1 MKAAR
6 LRERGAAP
14 RVAPQQPTSSGSG
27 GSRSQSV
34 LSTPTAS
41 GSPPPAEAADP
52 ERQCWEFCDAFLAD
66 GTAGLPAAAR
76 AAPDGARA
84 VALAAW
90 GGSNLPAVRMC
101 SLKLDNAN
109 PGSLPA
115 TLAPALAAAWCD
127 DAALGM
133 EAAPRPGC
141 TLLHIDALVCPE
153 EAPPAPDATRLLR
166 SLLASAAGAWL
177 RKRAVTVRTG
187 AGDGAAAGPG
197 NTPVS
202 AAGDAA
208 LPRPP
213 QLQPLALLSTAAAT
227 LNAPKGWAGPPPGM
241 QLWLRLNGQVIKLQC
256 KSGAVTL
263 PALNGA
269 EGAAHIWLAKEGAAG
284 GAARTVLLTRDAA
297 IAAEVASANADDE
310 ATQQL
315 LCAIGA
321 ALRPGCA
328 PRVLAAATAEALS
341 RGWVAVS
348 SRLLPLLRAAV
359 DAGACDADAGIAAR
373 RTLHAAA
380 LSGRPEL
387 AQLTLSLSADGKLG
401 APNAQHGR
409 GITPM
414 HLAAMAGDGATAAVL
429 AGASPA
435 ALVAWFCVRNS
446 EGATPADVACGSAAA
461 THAALMRRLNNARML
476 AAELAAAGHDA
487 ADSDAAVATAHPFDD
502 AALARFLLRI
512 AAPSDPAAP
521 AAPGE
526 QALYEQQRFMR
537 HRLWCLCFP
546 PFVFVAIVRR
556 IIVPIPIAIV
566 APPAL
571 PTFHQAWAMYQDM
584 QQLPRLL
591 VVLAMHLCVIMVVTL
606 PRLRRVCESHGM
618 LVLRIFSVVQFLVL
632 PAVAEMRV
640 RNALGFSV
648 VWPWVE
654 GSWFAASITINMA
667 LLPLPC
673 RDILALLAAR
683 WTQLVVARLT
693 GAPIWPSNSEPL
705 LAALTTTLLHA
716 VLTGVV
722 VIMDRRAWAAWRK
735 ARRSRLANAL
745 PLMRKQA

>member
-6 LRERGAAP
+6 HRARTAAP
-14 RVAPQQPTSSGSG
+14 AATQQPTSSGSP
-27 GSRSQSV
+27 SQSV

-41 GSPPPAEAADP
+41 GSPPFAAADP
-52 ERQCWEFCDAFLAD
+52 EGEFFMFCDSLLAD
-66 GTAGLPAAAR
+66 GTAVLPAAAT

-84 VALAAW
+84 MTLAAW

-101 SLKLDNAN
+101 SLKLDHAN
-109 PGSLPA
+109 PASIPPA
-115 TLAPALAAAWCD
+115 LAPALARAWCD
-127 DAALGM
+127 DAALCM

-141 TLLHIDALVCPE
+141 TLLHIDALVCPDD
-153 EAPPAPDATRLLR
+153 APPSPDATRLLR
-166 SLLASAAGAWL
+166 NLLASSAGAWL
-177 RKRAVTVRTG
+177 RARAVVVRTG

-197 NTPVS
+197 NTQVLP
-202 AAGDAA
+202 AADGA

-213 QLQPLALLSTAAAT
+213 QLQPLALLSTAIAT
-227 LNAPKGWAGPPPGM
+227 LRAPGGWAPPPGC
-241 QLWLRLNGQVIKLQC
+241 QLWLRLNGQVMRLRWNA
-256 KSGAVTL
+256 SGAVTL
-263 PALNGA
+263 PALDGA
-269 EGAAHIWLAKEGAAG
+269 EGAGHIWLAKDGTAG
-284 GAARTVLLTRDAA
+284 GVSRTVLLTRDAA

-321 ALRPGCA
+321 GLRPGCA
-328 PRVLAAATAEALS
+328 PRVLAAAAAEALS

-348 SRLLPLLRAAV
+348 SRLLPLLRAAL
-359 DAGACDADAGIAAR
+359 DSGAADADACTAAR

-401 APNAQHGR
+401 APNAQQGR

-435 ALVAWFCVRNS
+435 ALVAWFCVRNAD
-446 EGATPADVACGSAAA
+446 GATPADVACGSAAA
-461 THAALMRRLNNARML
+461 THVVLMRRLNNARML

-487 ADSDAAVATAHPFDD
+487 ADSDAAAARAQPFDD

-526 QALYEQQRFMR
+526 RALYEQQRFMR

-556 IIVPIPIAIV
+556 ILVPIPVAIV

-591 VVLAMHLCVIMVVTL
+591 VVLALHLCLIMVVAL
-606 PRLRRVCESHGM
+606 PQLRRVCESHGL
-618 LVLRIFSVVQFLVL
+618 LVLRIFSVVQFVVL
-632 PAVAEMRV
+632 PAIAEVRV

-648 VWPWVE
+648 MWPWFE

-667 LLPLPC
+667 LLPLPS
-673 RDILALLAAR
+673 RDIVALLAAR
-683 WTQLVVARLT
+683 YVQMVVARLT
-693 GAPIWPSNSEPL
+693 GAPIWPSVTEPL
-705 LAALTTTLLHA
+705 LAGLATTLLHA
-716 VLTGVV
+716 MLTAVV
-722 VIMDRRAWAAWRK
+722 VTMDRRAWAAWRT